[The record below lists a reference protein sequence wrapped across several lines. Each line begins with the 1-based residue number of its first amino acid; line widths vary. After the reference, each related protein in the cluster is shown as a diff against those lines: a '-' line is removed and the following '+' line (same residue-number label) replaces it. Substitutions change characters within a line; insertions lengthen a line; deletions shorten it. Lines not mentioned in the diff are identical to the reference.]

1 MKALKWPAVKAER
14 SEPKGSLDSNRA
26 AKELKSRKVGTEV
39 KQRKSAKKLD
49 WEKRSQI
56 LQKNCCLILAMRPI
70 YHFSPKRISAHILI
84 CYLAFAVT
92 RYMYQDINDLE
103 NVISIEG
110 IREALAGVETSI
122 LRDKEGRLY
131 SLPAPLNKEATK
143 IYGTLR
149 LSRSRAPRALSS
161 REAVSFVV

>member
-56 LQKNCCLILAMRPI
+56 LQKNCCLIRVSEDFKNNPP
-70 YHFSPKRISAHILI
+70 F
-84 CYLAFAVT
+84 FT
-92 RYMYQDINDLE
+92 
-103 NVISIEG
+103 
-110 IREALAGVETSI
+110 
-122 LRDKEGRLY
+122 
-131 SLPAPLNKEATK
+131 PL
-143 IYGTLR
+143 
-149 LSRSRAPRALSS
+149 
-161 REAVSFVV
+161 